1 MSTETEH
8 KYLVISNEYEKMTN
22 NSYRITQGY
31 LSREPERTVRVR
43 LIDDKAYL
51 TIKGKTVDDTRA
63 EYEYE
68 IPFDDAQALIGLCE
82 GRIIDKIRYIVP
94 YGGYIWEVDKFLGD
108 LSSLIVAEI
117 ELKEST
123 HNYPLPPFVGE
134 EVTDNPQ
141 YYNSNL

>member
-31 LSREPERTVRVR
+31 LSRDPERTVRVR
-43 LIDDKAYL
+43 LVDDKGYL

-63 EYEYE
+63 EYEYD

-94 YGGYIWEVDKFLGD
+94 YGGYIWEVDIFRGELEG
-108 LSSLIVAEI
+108 ICIAEI
-117 ELKEST
+117 ELRESH

-134 EVTDNPQ
+134 EVTDNPK